1 MKILVTG
8 AGGSIGSALC
18 KALQQHEL
26 VLYEMSEFALYRVNE
41 ELVCRR
47 KAILG
52 DVKDFERLRHYMAG
66 VDVVYHCAA
75 YKHVPLLEGDNESQA
90 WANNVE
96 GTRVVMEAG
105 IKVPRI
111 VLLSTDKAI
120 RPAGAMGRS
129 KKMAE
134 LIARRYGRTVARLGN
149 VLESSGSVIP
159 KFRQQIANGGPVTV
173 THPDA
178 TRYFIPMEQAT
189 AFLINCSTRAP
200 GTYMVDMGAPVR
212 ILDLAK
218 QMIGERD
225 IPIEFTGLRP
235 GEKLHE
241 DLKEAA

>member
-1 MKILVTG
+1 MRVLVTG

-18 KALQQHEL
+18 QALQQHDL
-26 VLYEMSEFALYRVNE
+26 VLYERCEFALYRVNE
-41 ELVCRR
+41 ALSCSR

-52 DVKDFERLRHYMAG
+52 DVKDYERLRRYMTG

-75 YKHVPLLEGDNESQA
+75 YKHVPLLEGENESEA
-90 WANNVE
+90 WSNNVD

-111 VLLSTDKAI
+111 VVLSTDKAI
-120 RPAGAMGRS
+120 RPAGVMGRS
-129 KKMAE
+129 KARAE

-159 KFRQQIANGGPVTV
+159 KFREQIERGGPVTV
-173 THPDA
+173 THPEA
-178 TRYFIPMEQAT
+178 TRYFIPMGKAVQ
-189 AFLINCSTRAP
+189 FLIDCSERPA
-200 GTYMVDMGAPVR
+200 GTYMVDMGEPVN

-218 QMIGERD
+218 EMIGERG
-225 IPIEFTGLRP
+225 ILIEITGLRP

-241 DLKEAA
+241 DLMEVA